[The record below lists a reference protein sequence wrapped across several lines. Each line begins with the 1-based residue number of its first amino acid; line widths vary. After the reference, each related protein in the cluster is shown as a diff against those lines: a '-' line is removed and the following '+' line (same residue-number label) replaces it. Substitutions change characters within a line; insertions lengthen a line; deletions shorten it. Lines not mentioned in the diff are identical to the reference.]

1 MRLVFLGTPAFAVPS
16 LERLVAAGRQVLAAI
31 TQPDRPRGRGQR
43 EAPPPVKEAA
53 LRLGI
58 PVHQPERVRRPEAVE
73 LLRSLA
79 PDVMVVI
86 GYGQI
91 IPQAVIDIAPLG
103 IVNVHSSLLPKY
115 RGAAPVQW
123 AIVNGE
129 TRTGITTMRI
139 DAGLDT
145 GDLLLARETEI
156 GPEETAVELNG
167 RLAGMGADL
176 LVETL
181 DGLESARI
189 VPRKQDSAL
198 ATYAPL
204 LKKEDGLI
212 DWSQPAA
219 SIHNRVRGLQPWPG
233 AYTAF
238 RGQTLHIWRARVISP
253 GPLSY
258 VRGSE
263 MAEPGPGG
271 APSESGRSETG
282 LAPGSLPCLRPLTVT
297 CGLGALELREVQLE
311 GRRRMSAAD
320 FANGHRLTELDSLGE
335 PRT

>member
-16 LERLVAAGRQVLAAI
+16 LEKLVAAGRQVLAAI

-53 LRLGI
+53 LRLGV

-79 PDVMVVI
+79 PDVMVVV

-91 IPQAVIDIAPLG
+91 IPQAIIDIAPLG

-123 AIVNGE
+123 AIANGE

-145 GDLLLARETEI
+145 GDILLAKETEI
-156 GPEETAVELNG
+156 GPEETAIELNA

-176 LVETL
+176 LLETL
-181 DGLESARI
+181 EGLESARI
-189 VPRKQDSAL
+189 VGREQDSAQ

-204 LKKEDGLI
+204 LKKEDGLV

-233 AYTAF
+233 AYTTF
-238 RGQTLHIWRARVISP
+238 RGQTLHIWRARIISP
-253 GPLSY
+253 APLSY

-282 LAPGSLPCLRPLTVT
+282 LAPGSLPCLKPLTVT
-297 CGLGALELREVQLE
+297 CGLGVLELVEVQLE

-320 FANGHRLTELDSLGE
+320 FANGHRLTELDTLGA

>member
-31 TQPDRPRGRGQR
+31 TQPDRPRGRGPR

-189 VPRKQDSAL
+189 VPRKQDSAQ

-212 DWSQPAA
+212 DWSQPAQA
-219 SIHNRVRGLQPWPG
+219 IHNRVRGFQPWPG
-233 AYTAF
+233 AYTRF
-238 RGQTLHIWRARVISP
+238 RGQQLHIWKS
-253 GPLSY
+253 
-258 VRGSE
+258 RGV
-263 MAEPGPGG
+263 AGEPGQPGRLLIH
-271 APSESGRSETG
+271 P
-282 LAPGSLPCLRPLTVT
+282 LRAV
-297 CGLGALELREVQLE
+297 CGLPAGNAALELIEVQLE
-311 GRRRMSAAD
+311 GRKRIAAEA
-320 FANGHRLTELDSLGE
+320 FANGQRIVAGDILGE
-335 PRT
+335 S